1 MPKQAEPILL
11 RPTEQ
16 IVESNGLAVPRLEG
30 YPHDAAEPARPAI
43 LVLPG
48 GGYRGRANHEGHD
61 VAEAFRERGFHAF
74 VLHYRVAPARYPESY
89 LDTVAAMQHL
99 RGNAAAYGIRPD
111 AIAICGFS
119 AGGHLAGSLGVFADK
134 AYPGVP
140 AGADL
145 SGSRPD
151 AMILCYP
158 VISFGKYGHQGSAEN
173 LLGKNP
179 PDSLRA
185 TLSLEAQVS
194 AATPPTFLWHTSNDG
209 AVPVE
214 NSLLFA
220 TALKKNGVPFE
231 LHVFPEGKHGLGLAP
246 DQPRISQWAD
256 LAAAWLRET
265 FGKG

>member
-1 MPKQAEPILL
+1 MPKDFSAIPL
-11 RPTEQ
+11 RPANQ
-16 IVESNGLAVPRLEG
+16 VVESNGLAVPRIEE
-30 YPHDAAEPARPAI
+30 YPHAGTGAARPAV

-48 GGYRGRANHEGHD
+48 GGYHGRADHEGRAI
-61 VAEAFRERGFHAF
+61 AEAFQERGFHAF
-74 VLHYRVAPARYPESY
+74 VLHYRVAPNRYPESY

-99 RGNAAAYGIRPD
+99 RANAAAYNLRPD

-140 AGADL
+140 DGTDLAD
-145 SGSRPD
+145 SRPD

-158 VISFGKYGHQGSAEN
+158 VISFGTYGHLGSAEN

-185 TLSLEAQVS
+185 TLSLETQVS
-194 AATPPTFLWHTSNDG
+194 AATPPTFLWHTSDDG

-214 NSLLFA
+214 NSLLLA
-220 TALKKNGVPFE
+220 DALRKNAVPFE
-231 LHVFPEGKHGLGLAP
+231 LHVFPKGAHGLGLAP
-246 DQPRISQWAD
+246 GQPRIAQWPD
-256 LAAAWLRET
+256 LAAAWLSET